1 MPARN
6 VPITIWPSAAVVGLA
21 ASGADDARYGEA
33 VRISDSGNRPIQGLV
48 AELDLTAAAKD
59 SGDKLDV
66 ALQTMLDGTNWVD
79 VLAFTQCLGNGGA
92 KRHIGK
98 LAAGAALTMF
108 EAATGLAA
116 GSIRDLIGEKLRVKY
131 ITTNDADATIDTSFT
146 FSVKVTLL

>member
-6 VPITIWPSAAVVGLA
+6 EPLAIWPSATVVGLA
-21 ASGADDARYGEA
+21 ASGADSARYGDA
-33 VRISDSGNRPIQGLV
+33 FRINDNGNRPIQGLV
-48 AELDLTAAAKD
+48 AELDVTAAATD

-66 ALQTMLDGTNWVD
+66 ALQTQLDGTNWVD
-79 VLAFTQCLGNGGA
+79 VIAFTQCLGNGGA

-98 LAAGAALTMF
+98 LASGAALTMF
-108 EAATGLAA
+108 EAATGLSA

-146 FSVKVTLL
+146 FSVKVVLL